1 MNLNHFDASL
11 TFHPHSI
18 VAEIFISEKV
28 ETTPQSH
35 CAPSGWKQAVV
46 IITVIDWLWLWLPQ
60 TRYVFLFSI
69 FYCTIITPEQ
79 TTADCHWQHIIADIQ
94 LSIVYDYFF
103 SLYWSKPRCHVM
115 LLQLDNVQYFKQ
127 FSLRVIMWD
136 YPAPG
141 WRMIVMMILI
151 FSLKQYAVETVKWY
165 MDVYF
170 DIYIYIYSENRLMFY
185 IIHQTKTTNIWFPG
199 SQKWLFVYVIIIYI
213 WCFGLWVSQNKQ
225 FENTV
230 FDLEMD

>member
-1 MNLNHFDASL
+1 MPRLAENKLSL
-11 TFHPHSI
+11 SLPLLIGCDCGCHKRATFFYL
-18 VAEIFISEKV
+18 VFFI
-28 ETTPQSH
+28 
-35 CAPSGWKQAVV
+35 APSLHPNRPLQIATGSISLLIYSSRLCM
-46 IITVIDWLWLWLPQ
+46 IIS
-60 TRYVFLFSI
+60 FL
-69 FYCTIITPEQ
+69 
-79 TTADCHWQHIIADIQ
+79 
-94 LSIVYDYFF
+94 
-103 SLYWSKPRCHVM
+103 LYWSKPRCHVM

-170 DIYIYIYSENRLMFY
+170 DIYIYIYSENLLMFY

-199 SQKWLFVYVIIIYI
+199 SQNWLFVYVIIIYI

-225 FENTV
+225 FEDTV